1 MGILED
7 GLDALGGLFKKD
19 DGSTDYGSLI
29 SLGGA
34 ILGGTG
40 ALGTNTPATG

>member
-40 ALGTNTPATG
+40 V